1 VIRGECEVTQRCK
14 FLCLNQSYHK
24 EQVREARMNMQNMKD
39 KLGSAQTPTSTPATV
54 ITATAATASGDSEIY
69 AACSVLMYATAV
81 HLPRVSFPLR
91 LRSHIGL
98 SMPAHVHTDHA
109 DWWLFAANVDR
120 TKFPDPGTSSKV
132 NHLELCDSCLPL

>member
-1 VIRGECEVTQRCK
+1 MIRGDCEVTQRCK

-69 AACSVLMYATAV
+69 AACSVLMYANAV

-109 DWWLFAANVDR
+109 DWWFLQLMLTGQSFLTPARVR
-120 TKFPDPGTSSKV
+120 R
-132 NHLELCDSCLPL
+132 